1 MKETA
6 EITLCAYQA
15 RKKIAPYE
23 YEYSCF
29 VSVDDDD
36 SRPEGPDAYSLGRKE
51 GWNLGMK
58 YPKKYRCI
66 VELPEG
72 VHYGNFKVANVN
84 CLGFYGDEEGHDGM
98 GRAVYVTSPLVQ
110 VERAEAVNNVVQF
123 DLEPAFEKAI
133 KMGVQFHIPHDK
145 GPRTIVDASIIHAE
159 IWQYV
164 K

>member
-72 VHYGNFKVANVN
+72 VHYGNFKVANVTRY
-84 CLGFYGDEEGHDGM
+84 LRVEMRRATM
-98 GRAVYVTSPLVQ
+98 GWDVPS
-110 VERAEAVNNVVQF
+110 
-123 DLEPAFEKAI
+123 
-133 KMGVQFHIPHDK
+133 M
-145 GPRTIVDASIIHAE
+145 
-159 IWQYV
+159 
-164 K
+164 